1 MTNRISCY
9 CAVALFICAIGH
21 AAGADECDDM
31 AAKVAKGA
39 ALHAGDR
46 TNANFFPL
54 SPTDG
59 EYGVYLNCGGTNGLN
74 LRFMSPPDP
83 PKDWFQFVGRSA
95 SILTKVQPSILRE
108 GVKRCI
114 NEAAQSGQHFAENFE
129 HGGAR
134 FFCDVDENNKR
145 VELTITR

>member
-1 MTNRISCY
+1 
-9 CAVALFICAIGH
+9 
-21 AAGADECDDM
+21 M